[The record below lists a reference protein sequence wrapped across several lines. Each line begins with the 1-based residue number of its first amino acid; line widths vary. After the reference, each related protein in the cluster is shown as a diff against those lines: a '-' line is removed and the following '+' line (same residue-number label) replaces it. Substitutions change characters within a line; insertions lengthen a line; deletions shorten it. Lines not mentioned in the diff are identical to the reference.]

1 MKQSKVPKPSQQSAS
16 SPASVVPAGPR
27 YRYYQTPPEKLS
39 LRAGDLLAI
48 VPDAY
53 WVRGYNAEK
62 LIDLPATEVLT
73 GPVPKVS
80 MSRLAEI
87 APECFQAVGEDIK
100 VALPIARLARTY
112 TLETHSEVI
121 KEPAPLIDIVLPSSD
136 DDQKESN
143 DFAPKESKDALEDK
157 KVTSR
162 LTPFKLRPDTEDLLP
177 LPPKAPEAK
186 SETPST
192 TESKPESTAHAQEHA
207 KPEAPK
213 QEPQPKP
220 GSDSGDSLEK
230 TGSLSRP
237 ARPLPPRRPE
247 TPAIGSETV
256 APPPPAPAAETLAP
270 ATPPPAPIPAPVQPQ
285 HPPAKTIFS
294 MLPIFKRKAAPPP
307 TPISTTPPAPPTPIT
322 KRARVELPPP
332 KIHIAPPAPLS
343 GEHPLPAGFTP
354 PPPPPPV
361 DPLPKPDTD
370 PEVEK
375 AETQKGEIAV
385 KESIKSPGDTVK
397 SVESAKP
404 PITEVSVPPD
414 APIAP
419 ASESPSRS
427 EQTPTLEPAKPEPIK
442 AEPVAKAEPMKP
454 ESPIPQPLAKASPA
468 VLVETEHLPK
478 KGPDAVG
485 NQDEIQSIFLTEEYL
500 SVDRI
505 VQLCGALPGINSC
518 VLSHGAS
525 VIASH
530 NVPDSIDLVSLS
542 AHALEMLRAMRES
555 SAKMGIGAV
564 PAVTI
569 HSEKGPITFFHQE
582 DLCLLVLH
590 KDRGFI
596 PGVREKLQL
605 VIEALGKANLPK
617 PLPSSHP
624 ATLEG

>member
-1 MKQSKVPKPSQQSAS
+1 MKQSKVPKPSQQPPKP
-16 SPASVVPAGPR
+16 PAPAAPAGPR

-39 LRAGDLLAI
+39 LRAGDLLTI

-62 LIDLPATEVLT
+62 LIDLPAAEVLS

-80 MSRLAEI
+80 VRRLAEI
-87 APECFQAVGEDIK
+87 APECFQAAGEDIK
-100 VALPIARLARTY
+100 VALPIARLARVY
-112 TLETHSEVI
+112 ALETHSEVI
-121 KEPAPLIDIVLPSSD
+121 KEPAPLIDIVLPAID
-136 DDQKESN
+136 DKKGD
-143 DFAPKESKDALEDK
+143 DAFAPKEPQDTLEDK

-162 LTPFKLRPDTEDLLP
+162 LTPFKLRPDAEDLMP
-177 LPPKAPEAK
+177 LPPKTPEAVAEAI
-186 SETPST
+186 SEPMP
-192 TESKPESTAHAQEHA
+192 ESKAPAQEPA

-213 QEPQPKP
+213 QEPEAKTPA
-220 GSDSGDSLEK
+220 GLADSLEK
-230 TGSLSRP
+230 TGSPNRP
-237 ARPLPPRRPE
+237 VRPFPPRRPE
-247 TPAIGSETV
+247 IAASESE
-256 APPPPAPAAETLAP
+256 PPLSPPPAPAGEMQAP
-270 ATPPPAPIPAPVQPQ
+270 APQPTPLPVQPP

-307 TPISTTPPAPPTPIT
+307 TPISTTPPAAPVPIT

-361 DPLPKPDTD
+361 DPLPKPDTA
-370 PEVEK
+370 PEAEK
-375 AETQKGEIAV
+375 IETPKDETAAQESV
-385 KESIKSPGDTVK
+385 NPTKET
-397 SVESAKP
+397 AKP
-404 PITEVSVPPD
+404 VEPVRP
-414 APIAP
+414 P
-419 ASESPSRS
+419 ASETVPPPIPVIPAPEPIAKT
-427 EQTPTLEPAKPEPIK
+427 EQTPTPEQVKPEPIE
-442 AEPVAKAEPMKP
+442 AEPAKGEPQKP
-454 ESPIPQPLAKASPA
+454 EPPAPQPLAKASPA

-505 VQLCGALPGINSC
+505 VELCVALPGINSC

-525 VIASH
+525 VIASQ

-569 HSEKGPITFFHQE
+569 HSEKGPITFFQKE

-596 PGVREKLQL
+596 PGVREKLQQ
-605 VIEALGKANLPK
+605 VIDALNKANLPK

-624 ATLEG
+624 VTLEG

>member
-1 MKQSKVPKPSQQSAS
+1 MKQSKVPKPSQQPPKP
-16 SPASVVPAGPR
+16 PAPAAPAGPR

-39 LRAGDLLAI
+39 LRAGDLLTI

-62 LIDLPATEVLT
+62 LIDLPAAEVLS

-80 MSRLAEI
+80 VRRLAEI
-87 APECFQAVGEDIK
+87 APECFQAAGEDIK
-100 VALPIARLARTY
+100 VALPISRLARVY
-112 TLETHSEVI
+112 ALETHSEVI
-121 KEPAPLIDIVLPSSD
+121 KEPAPLIDIVLPAID
-136 DDQKESN
+136 DKKGD
-143 DFAPKESKDALEDK
+143 DAFAPKEPKDTLEDK

-162 LTPFKLRPDTEDLLP
+162 LTPFKLRPEAEDLMP
-177 LPPKAPEAK
+177 LPPKTPEAVAEAISEPMPESKTPAQEPEKPDAPKQDPEAK
-186 SETPST
+186 TPAG
-192 TESKPESTAHAQEHA
+192 PA
-207 KPEAPK
+207 
-213 QEPQPKP
+213 
-220 GSDSGDSLEK
+220 DSLEK
-230 TGSLSRP
+230 TGSQNRP
-237 ARPLPPRRPE
+237 VRPFPPRRPE
-247 TPAIGSETV
+247 IAAPESE
-256 APPPPAPAAETLAP
+256 PPLSPPPAPAGEMQAP
-270 ATPPPAPIPAPVQPQ
+270 APQPAPLPVQPS

-307 TPISTTPPAPPTPIT
+307 TPISTTPPAAPVPIT

-361 DPLPKPDTD
+361 DPLPKPDTA
-370 PEVEK
+370 PE
-375 AETQKGEIAV
+375 AENIETPKDETAAQKSLNPTE
-385 KESIKSPGDTVK
+385 ET
-397 SVESAKP
+397 AKP
-404 PITEVSVPPD
+404 VEPVRP
-414 APIAP
+414 P
-419 ASESPSRS
+419 ASETVPPPIPVTPAPEPIAKT
-427 EQTPTLEPAKPEPIK
+427 EQTPTPEQVKPEPIK
-442 AEPVAKAEPMKP
+442 AEPAKVEPTKP
-454 ESPIPQPLAKASPA
+454 EPPAPQHLVKTSPA

-505 VQLCGALPGINSC
+505 VELCVALPGINSC

-525 VIASH
+525 VIASQ

-569 HSEKGPITFFHQE
+569 HSEKGPITFFQKE

-596 PGVREKLQL
+596 PGVREKLQQ
-605 VIEALGKANLPK
+605 VIDALNKANLPK

-624 ATLEG
+624 VTLEG